1 MAAVFIFLKTADESV
16 AVAVLGKSMELP
28 HTNPMSLRV
37 HYMKTYG
44 IFHAMP
50 QQPRERTKK
59 RSEFQA
65 LEIILMEYWLKPG
78 CVHERDYFPASI
90 SFGMSS
96 RTRLAAANPMPGTSA
111 SRINV
116 SAKLPVFINEM
127 DKIGPRLVP
136 ANRTKV

>member
-16 AVAVLGKSMELP
+16 AVAVLGKSKG
-28 HTNPMSLRV
+28 TT
-37 HYMKTYG
+37 TYKSHVFSCLLYED
-44 IFHAMP
+44 IRDFSCHAAAAP
-50 QQPRERTKK
+50 GKNKK

-96 RTRLAAANPMPGTSA
+96 RTRLAATNPMPRTSA

>member
-50 QQPRERTKK
+50 QQPRERTKNARNSK
-59 RSEFQA
+59 R
-65 LEIILMEYWLKPG
+65 L
-78 CVHERDYFPASI
+78 
-90 SFGMSS
+90 
-96 RTRLAAANPMPGTSA
+96 RL
-111 SRINV
+111 
-116 SAKLPVFINEM
+116 F
-127 DKIGPRLVP
+127 
-136 ANRTKV
+136 